1 MQLHSAQEA
10 WEEGNDLGGNT
21 TSFTAHQAKYAANQ
35 ANLSD
40 KGCHLILIQIK
51 LAAAEGRYQVTLQL
65 TNHQVHWL
73 EQQSYIVTKAGADI
87 YNINW
92 N

>member
-1 MQLHSAQEA
+1 MQLHSTL
-10 WEEGNDLGGNT
+10 EEVGNSGGNT
-21 TSFTAHQAKYAANQ
+21 FSFTAHQAKYAANQ
-35 ANLSD
+35 ANLRD
-40 KGCHLILIQIK
+40 KGCQLILIQIK

-65 TNHQVHWL
+65 TQHQAHWL
-73 EQQSYIVTKAGADI
+73 EQQSYIVTKATADL